1 MAHNIKENDAQVG
14 LSQAWHGLT
23 DVVDKI
29 DVKDN
34 VLTKWDVVR
43 KPLTYVD
50 VDGNEQETGYG
61 ILVGSDDDKIIGRP
75 TSPSYK
81 EITNEKFLD
90 LVSDAMKRLPNAK
103 IESIGSVC
111 GRGKVFVTVSLAGHK
126 KYKVGDREFED
137 YLNFGNAHDQTS
149 KLWINNTNVCT
160 VCDNTFTYNLNSQ
173 SSMVGSAVHRGDIE
187 LKLADLSNVVEDFL
201 GTQEDFR
208 NKFDKLLKR
217 KITDKKANALFTGFL
232 MRNNPKEGLSTRCLN
247 TVDALNTLFK
257 RGKGNRGE
265 NYADVFSA
273 VTDYYSHNSTR
284 GKGKNRLNQYV
295 SSEFGLGR
303 MNKQSFWT
311 VVNNKELAERTI
323 ERGTKL
329 LSLVNQ

>member
-1 MAHNIKENDAQVG
+1 MHNITERDAQVG

-23 DVVDKI
+23 DVVETI

-34 VLTKWDVVR
+34 VLTKWDVER
-43 KPLTYVD
+43 KPLTYVN
-50 VDGNEQETGYG
+50 VDGNEQEIGYG

-75 TSPSYK
+75 MTPSYK
-81 EITNEKFLD
+81 AISNEKFLD
-90 LVSDAMKRLPNAK
+90 LVSDAMAKLPKAK
-103 IESIGSVC
+103 IESVGSVC
-111 GRGKVFVTVSLAGHK
+111 NRGKVFVTVSLDGK
-126 KYKVGDREFED
+126 SNYKVGDREFND

-149 KLWINNTNVCT
+149 KLWINNTNTCT
-160 VCDNTFTYNLNSQ
+160 VCDNTFTYNLNNKSA
-173 SSMVGSAVHRGDIE
+173 MVGSAVHRGDIE
-187 LKLADLSNVVEDFL
+187 LKLADLSNVVDDFL
-201 GTQEDFR
+201 GTQEEFR
-208 NKFDKLLKR
+208 VKFTGLLKK
-217 KITDKKANALFTGFL
+217 KITDKKAQSLFTGFL

-247 TVDALNTLFK
+247 TVDSLNSLFK
-257 RGKGNRGE
+257 RGAGNRGE
-265 NYADVFSA
+265 NYADAFSA
-273 VTDYYSHNSTR
+273 VTDYYTHNSTR
-284 GKGKNRLNQYV
+284 GKGKSRLNQYV

>member
-1 MAHNIKENDAQVG
+1 MHNITERDAQVG
-14 LSQAWHGLT
+14 LGQAWHGLT
-23 DVVDKI
+23 DVVDEI

-34 VLTKWDVVR
+34 VLTKWDVER

-75 TSPSYK
+75 MTPSYK

-90 LVSDAMKRLPNAK
+90 LVSDAMKKLPKAK

-111 GRGKVFVTVSLAGHK
+111 NRGKVFVTVSLDGK
-126 KYKVGDREFED
+126 SKYKVGDREFED
-137 YLNFGNAHDQTS
+137 YLNFGNAHDQSS
-149 KLWINNTNVCT
+149 KLWINNTNTCT
-160 VCDNTFTYNLNSQ
+160 VCDNTFTYNLNNKSA
-173 SSMVGSAVHRGDIE
+173 MVGSAVHRGDIE
-187 LKLADLSNVVEDFL
+187 LKLADLSNVVDDFL
-201 GTQEDFR
+201 GTQADFR
-208 NKFDKLLKR
+208 EKFNRLLKK
-217 KITDKKANALFTGFL
+217 KISDKKAQSLFTGFL
-232 MRNNPKEGLSTRCLN
+232 MRNNPKEGLRTRCLN
-247 TVDALNTLFK
+247 TVESLNTLFK
-257 RGKGNRGE
+257 KGAGNRGE
-265 NYADVFSA
+265 NYADAFSA
-273 VTDYYSHNSTR
+273 VTDYYTHNSTR

-311 VVNNKELAERTI
+311 VINNDDLANRTI

>member
-1 MAHNIKENDAQVG
+1 MHNIKENDAQVG

-23 DVVDKI
+23 DVVESI

-50 VDGNEQETGYG
+50 ADGNEQETGYG
-61 ILVGSDDDKIIGRP
+61 ILVGSDDDTIIGRP
-75 TSPSYK
+75 MSPSYK
-81 EITNEKFLD
+81 EISNEKFLD
-90 LVSDAMKRLPNAK
+90 LVSDAMKRLPKAK

-111 GRGKVFVTVSLAGHK
+111 GRGKVFVTVSLDGNK

-137 YLNFGNAHDQTS
+137 YLNFGNAHDQSS

-160 VCDNTFTYNLNSQ
+160 VCDNTFTYNLNNQ
-173 SSMVGSAVHRGDIE
+173 SSMVGSAIHRGDID

-201 GTQEDFR
+201 GTQLDFR
-208 NKFDKLLKR
+208 QKFDRLLKR
-217 KITDKKANALFTGFL
+217 KISNKKANALFTGFL
-232 MRNNPKEGLSTRCLN
+232 MRNNPKQGLSTRCLN
-247 TVDALNTLFK
+247 TVDTLNTLFNK
-257 RGKGNRGE
+257 GKGNRGE
-265 NYADVFSA
+265 NYADAFSA

-284 GKGKNRLNQYV
+284 AKGKNRLNQYV

-311 VVNNKELAERTI
+311 VVNNDELSERTI

-329 LSLVNQ
+329 LSLVNA

>member
-1 MAHNIKENDAQVG
+1 MHNIRENDAQVG

-23 DVVDKI
+23 DVVEKI

-34 VLTKWDVVR
+34 VLTKWDVER

-61 ILVGSDDDKIIGRP
+61 ILVGTDDDKIIGKP
-75 TSPSYK
+75 MSPSYK

-90 LVSDAMKRLPNAK
+90 LVSDAMKKLPKAK

-111 GRGKVFVTVSLAGHK
+111 GRGKVFVTVSLDGNK

-160 VCDNTFTYNLNSQ
+160 VCDNTFTYNLNN
-173 SSMVGSAVHRGDIE
+173 SSAMVGSAVHRGDIE
-187 LKLADLSNVVEDFL
+187 LKLADLSNVVDDFL

-208 NKFDKLLKR
+208 KKFDKLLKR
-217 KITDKKANALFTGFL
+217 KITDKKATALFTGFL

-247 TVDALNTLFK
+247 TVDTLNTLFK
-257 RGKGNRGE
+257 RGAGNRGE

-311 VVNNKELAERTI
+311 VVNNKDLTERTI

>member
-1 MAHNIKENDAQVG
+1 MHNIRENDAQVG

-23 DVVDKI
+23 DVVDEI

-34 VLTKWDVVR
+34 VLTKWDVER

-61 ILVGSDDDKIIGRP
+61 ILVGTDDDKIIGKP
-75 TSPSYK
+75 MSPSYK

-90 LVSDAMKRLPNAK
+90 LVSDAMKKLPKAK

-111 GRGKVFVTVSLAGHK
+111 GRGKVFVTVSLDGNK

-160 VCDNTFTYNLNSQ
+160 VCDNTFTYNLNN
-173 SSMVGSAVHRGDIE
+173 SSAMVGSAVHRGDIE
-187 LKLADLSNVVEDFL
+187 LKLADLSNVVDDFL

-208 NKFDKLLKR
+208 KKFDKLLKR
-217 KITDKKANALFTGFL
+217 KITDKKATALFTGFL

-247 TVDALNTLFK
+247 TVDTLNTLFK
-257 RGKGNRGE
+257 RGAGNRGE

-311 VVNNKELAERTI
+311 VVNNKDLTERTI

>member
-1 MAHNIKENDAQVG
+1 MHNITERDAQVG

-23 DVVDKI
+23 DVVDEI
-29 DVKDN
+29 DVRDN
-34 VLTKWDVVR
+34 VLTEWDVER

-50 VDGNEQETGYG
+50 VNGNEQETGYG

-75 TSPSYK
+75 MTPSYK
-81 EITNEKFLD
+81 AISNEKFLD
-90 LVSDAMKRLPNAK
+90 LVSDAMNKLPKAK

-111 GRGKVFVTVSLAGHK
+111 NRGKVFVTVSLDGK
-126 KYKVGDREFED
+126 SNYKVGDREFKD
-137 YLNFGNAHDQTS
+137 YLNFGNAHDQSS
-149 KLWINNTNVCT
+149 KLWINNTNTCT
-160 VCDNTFTYNLNSQ
+160 VCDNTFTYNLNDKSA
-173 SSMVGSAVHRGDIE
+173 MVGSAVHRGDIE
-187 LKLADLSNVVEDFL
+187 LKLADLSNVVDDFL
-201 GTQEDFR
+201 GTQADFR
-208 NKFDKLLKR
+208 QKFNSLLKK
-217 KITDKKANALFTGFL
+217 KISDKKAQSLFTGFL

-247 TVDALNTLFK
+247 TVDSLNTLFK
-257 RGKGNRGE
+257 KGAGNRGE
-265 NYADVFSA
+265 NYADAFSA
-273 VTDYYSHNSTR
+273 VTDYYTHNSTR

-311 VVNNKELAERTI
+311 VINNDDLASRTI

>member
-1 MAHNIKENDAQVG
+1 MHNITERDAQVG

-23 DVVDKI
+23 DVVDPI
-29 DVKDN
+29 DVSDN
-34 VLTKWDVVR
+34 VLTKWDVER

-75 TSPSYK
+75 MTPSYK
-81 EITNEKFLD
+81 AISNEKFLD
-90 LVSDAMKRLPNAK
+90 LVSDAMTKLPKAK
-103 IESIGSVC
+103 IESVGSVC
-111 GRGKVFVTVSLAGHK
+111 NRGKVFVTVSLDGK
-126 KYKVGDREFED
+126 SNYKVGDREFND

-149 KLWINNTNVCT
+149 KLWINNTNTCT
-160 VCDNTFTYNLNSQ
+160 VCDNTFTYNLNDKSN
-173 SSMVGSAVHRGDIE
+173 MVGSAVHRGDIE
-187 LKLADLSNVVEDFL
+187 LKLADLSNVVDDFL
-201 GTQEDFR
+201 GTQADFR
-208 NKFDKLLKR
+208 VKFTDLLKK
-217 KITDKKANALFTGFL
+217 KITDKKAQSLFTGFL

-247 TVDALNTLFK
+247 TVDSLNSLFK
-257 RGKGNRGE
+257 RGAGNRGE
-265 NYADVFSA
+265 NYADAFSA
-273 VTDYYSHNSTR
+273 VTDYYTHNSTR

-311 VVNNKELAERTI
+311 VVNNNELAERTI